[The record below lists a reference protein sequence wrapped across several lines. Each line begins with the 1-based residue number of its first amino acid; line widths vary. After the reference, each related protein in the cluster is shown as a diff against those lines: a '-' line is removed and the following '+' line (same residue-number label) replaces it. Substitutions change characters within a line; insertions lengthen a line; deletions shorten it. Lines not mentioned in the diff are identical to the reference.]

1 LRFAALFRLCFV
13 VGEFD
18 LPGVPPPHPLVLPYE
33 ITSSKS
39 IEGDWFRIEVQA
51 QDVTGHRDFDVQFPE
66 HHLFLVPD
74 GGTTR
79 VVARIDGKQFEPF
92 RVAPGHLTV
101 LPRGERIRGYLDG
114 VGLRS
119 ELRLGFRADFLARM
133 SDAEIDVS
141 RLHLLLS
148 TDLRNPAVLQPMAA
162 LRRELERPGLMG
174 RLYTDSLVIVALTEL
189 LRDTTV
195 TMPTS
200 SSEALSPRR
209 LRRTVEYIDVHIGE
223 DLALKTLADV
233 LAIPPARFARE
244 FRHAMGLPVHRYLLS
259 RRVEWAA
266 ALLAGTKDS
275 IADIALTIG
284 FSSQAHLTTAFR
296 RIYRTTPAAYRR
308 QRG

>member
-1 LRFAALFRLCFV
+1 
-13 VGEFD
+13 
-18 LPGVPPPHPLVLPYE
+18 
-33 ITSSKS
+33 
-39 IEGDWFRIEVQA
+39 
-51 QDVTGHRDFDVQFPE
+51 
-66 HHLFLVPD
+66 
-74 GGTTR
+74 
-79 VVARIDGKQFEPF
+79 
-92 RVAPGHLTV
+92 
-101 LPRGERIRGYLDG
+101 
-114 VGLRS
+114 
-119 ELRLGFRADFLARM
+119 
-133 SDAEIDVS
+133 
-141 RLHLLLS
+141 
-148 TDLRNPAVLQPMAA
+148 
-162 LRRELERPGLMG
+162 
-174 RLYTDSLVIVALTEL
+174 
-189 LRDTTV
+189 
-195 TMPTS
+195 MPTS
-200 SSEALSPRR
+200 NSEALSPRR